1 VLYTIY
7 RPIAHLT
14 KSYGRGAFPANL
26 GDLKRA
32 RVYERDRDGC
42 KGVCSVIHKVHLYV
56 SEAANLPVAP
66 VTCKTEREHTAA
78 KRNGWCGGKFA
89 A

>member
-1 VLYTIY
+1 MDVKEC
-7 RPIAHLT
+7 A
-14 KSYGRGAFPANL
+14 
-26 GDLKRA
+26 
-32 RVYERDRDGC
+32 
-42 KGVCSVIHKVHLYV
+42 VCSVIHKVHLYV